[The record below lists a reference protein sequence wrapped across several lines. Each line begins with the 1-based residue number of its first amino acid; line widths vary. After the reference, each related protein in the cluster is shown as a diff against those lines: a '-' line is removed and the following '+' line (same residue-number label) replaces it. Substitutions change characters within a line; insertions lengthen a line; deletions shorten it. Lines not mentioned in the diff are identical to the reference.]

1 MEENLNLLQMIQTA
15 FPTTK
20 QDIRTYSPLAL
31 AYVGDCVFELIIRT
45 VIMELGNKQPEKLHK
60 QAVKYVNAGTQAK
73 LFKIWEEE
81 LTEEEK
87 DYIRRGR
94 NARSYTKAKNATTSD
109 YRKATGVETLYGY
122 LYLTDQL
129 PRAVELLRSGLEK
142 LDILPAGLQDTEKE

>member
-87 DYIRRGR
+87 DYIRR
-94 NARSYTKAKNATTSD
+94 
-109 YRKATGVETLYGY
+109 
-122 LYLTDQL
+122 
-129 PRAVELLRSGLEK
+129 
-142 LDILPAGLQDTEKE
+142 

>member
-1 MEENLNLLQMIQTA
+1 MEENLSILQLIEAA

-31 AYVGDCVFELIIRT
+31 AYVGDCVYELIIRT
-45 VIMELGNKQPEKLHK
+45 LIMDLGNKQPDKLHK
-60 QAVKYVNAGTQAK
+60 QAVKYVNAGTQAQ

-109 YRKATGVETLYGY
+109 YRKATGVETLFGY
-122 LYLTDQL
+122 LYLTEQL
-129 PRAVELLRSGLEK
+129 PRAVELLRKGLEQ
-142 LDILPAGLQDTEKE
+142 LQMLPGGVQTEN